1 MALPNEASLFPPS
14 AESRL
19 TISSGIEV
27 PKATTVRPM
36 AKLEIPY
43 FLAADDAPLTRKS
56 APFIKIP
63 NPSSKSKIG
72 INIGVGFR

>member
-1 MALPNEASLFPPS
+1 
-14 AESRL
+14 
-19 TISSGIEV
+19 
-27 PKATTVRPM
+27 M

-63 NPSSKSKIG
+63 NPSSNSKIG